1 MDSSRK
7 KKKKSYENS
16 TSSLAMNKVSQL
28 TAIISESVQGRV
40 SPPPKR
46 LPILSRKDAAM
57 AAPPTDPQL
66 EHHHESK
73 RKKKKKDSEK
83 STLRKQKKKMKSA
96 NEREVEQFLKSK
108 AVRDRYQEGLNPLKK
123 LKTGPN
129 PPL

>member
-1 MDSSRK
+1 MDSSRKK

-46 LPILSRKDAAM
+46 LPILSRKDAAI
-57 AAPPTDPQL
+57 APHTKPQL
-66 EHHHESK
+66 EHQKES
-73 RKKKKKDSEK
+73 KKKKDSEK
-83 STLRKQKKKMKSA
+83 SAQRKQKKKMKSA

-108 AVRDRYQEGLNPLKK
+108 AVSDRYQEGLNPLEK